1 MMKTTKRLFAVLLAM
16 VMLVCAV
23 PTAVAE
29 GPGDLPAT
37 HYFVIPRA
45 EATPGIDWGEVARRL
60 VYTALTGEAVD
71 MTDLQ
76 IPLRENYDQIMDL
89 LQNDPRIGD
98 PYDVL
103 METVM
108 VGTEWYISKFYVNED
123 SFIAN
128 EPKHRYDEQMDVIE
142 TLIYDLV
149 NNPALSTADKALIAH
164 DRLCA
169 RTAYDYDGYHNHHE
183 APYDGVSY
191 GPLCLG
197 RGVCAGYASAYNFI
211 LDGLGIP
218 SSYIISNNLNHAWS
232 MVRIDGTLYY
242 VDTTWDDPTRDVPGR
257 ILHTHFLNNY
267 STCAALHGVSDFS
280 TLPTS
285 TAYDNYFCK
294 DTQAECLLIG
304 GNIYYLSASRDKLI
318 RRTPG
323 GAETELISIPKLR
336 GSDGSV
342 TSSRMVAVGNEI
354 LYLQNR
360 EVRSYNVKTGTDRTA
375 YVPTQILDDTNN
387 LMGIRLKDGVVSVYS
402 FTAPIYWTGMTAEA
416 YEQCVTERC
425 ESFTYC
431 THENTVFMRKL
442 PGADC
447 QTLGAEKWIC
457 TDCHAPVYKAGLGV
471 LGDHNYIVKMVSDE
485 ALAAPANCT
494 TPATYVYSC
503 ATCGKVQKHSTRTF
517 SIDTELDPNTHLK
530 TRTVK
535 GTAPSC
541 NATGFTDGEYC
552 DACHKWVSGHEVL
565 PAAHQIELRGAI
577 EPSCEVGGSTGYEYC
592 TRCRTIIKSGTFI
605 DPLGHTDPD
614 ANGNCTRCGAHIA
627 DPGGNGGNNQPQ
639 QHGSC
644 KWCGKDHGGAF
655 GWLVKLFHNLFA
667 AVFGAKYE

>member
-1 MMKTTKRLFAVLLAM
+1 MMKTTKRLLAILLTL
-16 VMLVCAV
+16 VMLLCAV

-45 EATPGIDWGEVARRL
+45 EVTPGIDWDEVARRL

-76 IPLRENYDQIMDL
+76 IPLRGNDDQIMDL
-89 LQNDPRIGD
+89 LLNDPRIED
-98 PYDVL
+98 TYSVL

-123 SFIAN
+123 SFLEN
-128 EPKHRYDEQMDVIE
+128 EPRRRYDEQMDVIE
-142 TLIYDLV
+142 TLTYDLV
-149 NNPALSTADKALIAH
+149 NNTALSTADKALIAH

-169 RTAYDYDGYHNHHE
+169 RTAYDYDGYINDDK

-211 LDGLGIP
+211 LDTLGIP

-232 MVRIDGTLYY
+232 MVRIGGTLYY
-242 VDTTWDDPTRDVPGR
+242 VDPTWNDPVRDVPGR

-267 STCAALHGVSDFS
+267 STFSASHGVSDFS

-304 GNIYYLSASRDKLI
+304 GNIYYLSASRNKLI

-323 GAETELISIPKLR
+323 GVETELSSIPKLR

-342 TSSRMVAVGNEI
+342 TSSRMVAVGDEI

-360 EVRSYNVKTGTDRTA
+360 EVRSYNVQTGVDKTA
-375 YVPTQILDDTNN
+375 YVPTQILDDSNN
-387 LMGIRLKDGVVSVYS
+387 LMGIRLDDGVVSVYAHTVPAFWS
-402 FTAPIYWTGMTAEA
+402 SMTAEA
-416 YEQCVTERC
+416 YEQCMAERC

-431 THENTVFMRKL
+431 THENTVYVRKL

-447 QTLGAEKWIC
+447 QTLGSEKWIC

-471 LGDHNYIVKMVSDE
+471 LGDHNYIVKTVSDE

-494 TPATYVYSC
+494 TPATYYYSC
-503 ATCGKVQKHSTRTF
+503 ATCGKVQEHSTRTF
-517 SIDTELDPNTHLK
+517 TVDTELDPNNHAAL
-530 TRTVK
+530 RTVS

-541 NATGFTDGEYC
+541 NVTGFTAGEYC

-565 PAAHQIELRGAI
+565 PAAHQIELRDKV

-592 TRCRTIIKSGTFI
+592 TRCRTILKSGNYI
-605 DPLGHTDPD
+605 EPLGHTDPD

-627 DPGGNGGNNQPQ
+627 EGTQTEPERPASGA
-639 QHGSC
+639 C

-667 AVFGAKYE
+667 AIFGAKY